1 MRRTLVGAVAV
12 LVAAPALAVVSVA
25 TAPSSAPSVARC
37 AEEDG
42 STPGQAFPC
51 VWDGGTNGRG
61 LTYVL
66 PYPAGA
72 S

>member
-1 MRRTLVGAVAV
+1 M
-12 LVAAPALAVVSVA
+12 LAVVSVA

-51 VWDGGTNGRG
+51 LWDGGANGRG

-66 PYPAGA
+66 PYPANP